1 MWALQQATL
10 AQRCRRG
17 QSALGLREPMLQ
29 GVTWMSVDLIAS
41 VATKA
46 PSECALHVVTWAS
59 AEIGSARSMAQSPEA
74 DGGSTVLARPPV
86 AEAGPPRQ
94 VKLISPVCRRSGRGV
109 GCPLVGG
116 PVEWATVLS
125 ARDSSHVTAA
135 NG

>member
-1 MWALQQATL
+1 MDV
-10 AQRCRRG
+10 CRPYRECG
-17 QSALGLREPMLQ
+17 HEGLR
-29 GVTWMSVDLIAS
+29 
-41 VATKA
+41 
-46 PSECALHVVTWAS
+46 ECALHVVTWAA